1 MPTAAYY
8 KKLEKSNI
16 NQIKKVLSSGGVVIY
31 PTETVWALGC
41 ISVDK
46 KAVDKI
52 YQIKKRKQLS
62 PLISLLANYQDVEN
76 YAEKIDFRAT
86 ELKTSIDNPPTI
98 IYPNCKKKLQHL
110 SNDLNEIAF
119 RVTPLDFLKK
129 IIKLIDSPLTSTSAN
144 ISGQKNPVNFKD
156 IDKSIIDSVDL
167 ILNFD
172 INLSGKASSIIKI
185 NQKGEIQ
192 YIRK

>member
-8 KKLEKSNI
+8 KKLEKNNI

-62 PLISLLANYQDVEN
+62 PLISLLANYQDVE
-76 YAEKIDFRAT
+76 YFAEKIDFRAT
-86 ELKTSIDNPPTI
+86 ELKISIDNPPTI